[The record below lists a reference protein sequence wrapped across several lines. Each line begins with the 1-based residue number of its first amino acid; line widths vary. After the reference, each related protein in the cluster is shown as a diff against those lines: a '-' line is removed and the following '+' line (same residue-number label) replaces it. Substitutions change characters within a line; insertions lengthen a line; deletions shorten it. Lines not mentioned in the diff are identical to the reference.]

1 MQVLEYSKY
10 KVARSRFEL
19 LSPGFFSLYR
29 DPEPEIPSPTR
40 IPWRLAT
47 RFGISSFFQV
57 QDSTGLCSMRVWTS
71 ERRQIY
77 VWSSIETGTYMPR
90 STCSIHAS
98 LAGYKINHKGQ
109 VFVFTASN
117 LFPSL
122 QGHILNLPSFA
133 YKE

>member
-1 MQVLEYSKY
+1 M
-10 KVARSRFEL
+10 VARSRFEL

-29 DPEPEIPSPTR
+29 DPEPEIPSPTS

-47 RFGISSFFQV
+47 RFGISSFLSKYKIRPGYIACAYEPADV
-57 QDSTGLCSMRVWTS
+57 DTYGPVLRLEYTCLGP
-71 ERRQIY
+71 Y
-77 VWSSIETGTYMPR
+77 VAYMHL
-90 STCSIHAS
+90 T
-98 LAGYKINHKGQ
+98 GYKINHKGQ

-122 QGHILNLPSFA
+122 QDHILNLPSFA